1 MVPFT
6 PKALSSLIAI
16 ALVVVVVVVVVII
29 IVLLATVDEA
39 SAAKRLGF
47 EGLNISCNIARFAT
61 MGSREGGSL

>member
-47 EGLNISCNIARFAT
+47 EAKSFDVVL
-61 MGSREGGSL
+61 